1 MFRAAIVFL
10 GLVGAASAGQFL
22 KKERELSVEE
32 QLAQLRKENADMR
45 ASLETYRLAVEKVSE
60 DDVTWRPTSFPA
72 ASSTLHKAP
81 CLTAGRMR
89 EPLCIR
95 VNMPFA
101 PPRAGGGAE
110 SAVTACAECH

>member
-22 KKERELSVEE
+22 KKERELTVEE

-60 DDVTWRPTSFPA
+60 DYVTWRPHHSRLEA
-72 ASSTLHKAP
+72 
-81 CLTAGRMR
+81 R
-89 EPLCIR
+89 
-95 VNMPFA
+95 
-101 PPRAGGGAE
+101 RATE
-110 SAVTACAECH
+110 SAVSDCGQAAGTPLHPFEDLFCPAESWR